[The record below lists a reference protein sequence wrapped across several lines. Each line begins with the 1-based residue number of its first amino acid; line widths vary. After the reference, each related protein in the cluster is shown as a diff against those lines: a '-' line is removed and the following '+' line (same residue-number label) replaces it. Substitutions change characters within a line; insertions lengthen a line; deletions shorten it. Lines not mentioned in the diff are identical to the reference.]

1 MWLGKGHSTFESLLQ
16 IPVRVEAPEGTVMRT
31 IVGVTQDLWI
41 RNEQQACA
49 VLCKKS
55 SCYDEAQVV
64 DIKQLT

>member
-1 MWLGKGHSTFESLLQ
+1 MWLGKGHSTLESLLQ
-16 IPVRVEAPEGTVMRT
+16 IPVRVEATEGTVMRT
-31 IVGVTQDLWI
+31 IVGVSQDLWI

-55 SCYDEAQVV
+55 SFNDEANVV